1 MSFIQTRKCY
11 IVLGERK
18 DFNLFFKQ
26 FEILINLEKVKQRSN
41 KWSMIYARLYIC
53 IVNFNIS

>member
-26 FEILINLEKVKQRSN
+26 FEILINLEKSETKKQQVE
-41 KWSMIYARLYIC
+41 YDLC
-53 IVNFNIS
+53 